1 MTLRNLARGIL
12 CSSVSI
18 VAFVAA
24 PAMAQTTPPPA
35 PAAAAPSDEGTAI
48 IVTGSRI
55 KQDPTKSALP
65 LQIISTE
72 DLTRNGIANP
82 EQLTMFLSSNG
93 SGADNLASNADV
105 TSGAQRGTNGLSSAN
120 LRGQG
125 SAATLILLNGR
136 RVAAHGLSGGAVDVN
151 QIPFAALDRVEILK
165 DGASAIYGTD
175 AIGGVINY
183 ITKKNYHGLGLS
195 GLSDIT
201 EQGGGNIYR
210 LSGVAGYGDL
220 DEDGI
225 NVMGAVSYSWNGLLR
240 GSQRDFVNGNQP
252 NRGLS
257 IDTRGTPLAT
267 VFNTGASAFNP
278 INPTTGTHTPT
289 LTNGLTLIAPNGANT
304 VGGGINPLDLPGGAG
319 CTSMDGGMAYDEV
332 LWANPAAYYACA
344 WDTGRAAVIQQP
356 IKTLTYYGKVT
367 VNLGGGH
374 QIFGEITGSD
384 ANSAKSFS
392 NAQLSANTTSLPIA
406 YPLTPATKT
415 QYDTVFNALV
425 AAFPSAAASLNANYG
440 RPIGYRW
447 RCGACGPREY
457 TTHTRT
463 LRAYVGLE
471 GPLPI
476 EGWDYHAGA
485 SHSESESSSLL
496 GSGYYYRGT
505 LANGAPDPLAPTAPG
520 AATPGL
526 VGLMNSGLINPFSLN
541 QSDAALAGLKAI
553 SATGTTLYGGR
564 YTVKELDAS
573 FAGPLFDVPGGKV
586 QMALGVDFRRETY
599 SFNGSPAAVAG
610 QPVIFLAAF
619 DNVNALTP
627 KTRDVKAAYAEIDL
641 PLFDWFDITGAV
653 RVDDYSG
660 FGTTTNPKVAVKLA
674 PTEWLMFRGSYSTGF
689 RVPSFNQIFNG
700 VTTSPYSG
708 SDLADPVA
716 CPGGVPTSAFG
727 SGQPCAQ
734 IRPDIQTGGN
744 LALGPETAKMASLG
758 VVLRPRPLW
767 SLSADWWMINVDNTI
782 QLLTLRQLIDN
793 AALFPDRFI
802 RDGSNIVTAIDD
814 RWINAGSRRTQGI
827 EFAARGGFE
836 LGGGNIVSM
845 GVDGTLLLKK
855 REKLTPTANYSAS
868 QVGVFSFAG
877 DLGLRWKHNA
887 WISFG
892 NKNYV
897 VTLTQIFRSGY
908 TNQALPGIANGS
920 VTRPDYNPR
929 VKPYSIF
936 NLSVSLL
943 QLGPSYKLTLGIK
956 NLFNTDPPFAI
967 TYDGNTG
974 AGSSWEPRV
983 ADPRGRSFNVQ
994 AEVKF

>member
-24 PAMAQTTPPPA
+24 PATAQTTPPPA
-35 PAAAAPSDEGTAI
+35 PATAAPSDEGTAI
-48 IVTGSRI
+48 VVTGSRI

-195 GLSDIT
+195 GLSDFT

-319 CTSMDGGMAYDEV
+319 CTSFDGGMAYDEV

-356 IKTLTYYGKVT
+356 IETLTYYGKVT

-374 QIFGEITGSD
+374 QIFGEVTGSD

-392 NAQLSANTTSLPIA
+392 NAQLSGNTSSLPIA

-447 RCGACGPREY
+447 RCDACGPREY
-457 TTHTRT
+457 KTHTRT
-463 LRAYVGLE
+463 LRAYVGVE
-471 GPLPI
+471 GPLPF
-476 EGWDYHAGA
+476 EGWDYHAGL
-485 SHSESESSSLL
+485 SHSESESSSLI
-496 GSGYYYRGT
+496 GSGYFYRGT
-505 LANGAPDPLAPTAPG
+505 LANGAPDPLAPIAPG
-520 AATPGL
+520 ATTPGL
-526 VGLMNSGLINPFSLN
+526 VGLMNSGLINPFSLS
-541 QSDAALAGLKAI
+541 QSAAALAGLRSI
-553 SATGTTLYGGR
+553 SASGTTLYGGR
-564 YTVKELDAS
+564 YTVKEGDVS

-586 QMALGVDFRRETY
+586 QMALGLDFRRETY

-627 KTRDVKAAYAEIDL
+627 KTRDVKAAYAEIDV
-641 PLFDWFDITGAV
+641 PLFDWLDITGAV

-700 VTTSPYSG
+700 VTSNPYLG

-716 CPGGVPTSAFG
+716 CPGGVPTSVVG

-744 LALGPETAKMASLG
+744 LVLGPETAKMASLG

-802 RDGSNIVTAIDD
+802 RDGSNIITAIDD

-827 EFAARGGFE
+827 EFAARGGFK
-836 LGGGNIVSM
+836 LGGGNILSM
-845 GVDGTLLLKK
+845 GLDGTLLLKK
-855 REKLTPTANYSAS
+855 REKLTPTAAFSGS

-887 WISFG
+887 WISYG

-943 QLGPSYKLTLGIK
+943 QLGPSYRLTFGIK
-956 NLFNTDPPFAI
+956 NLLDTDPPFAI

-994 AEVKF
+994 VEVKF